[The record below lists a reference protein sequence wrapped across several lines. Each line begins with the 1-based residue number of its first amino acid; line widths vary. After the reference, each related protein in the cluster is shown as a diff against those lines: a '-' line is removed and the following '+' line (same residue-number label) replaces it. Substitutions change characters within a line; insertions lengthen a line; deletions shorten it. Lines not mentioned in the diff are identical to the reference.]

1 MNSDL
6 TAYRE
11 LTNQTTTL
19 ISFFCTCSAILYLNE
34 DFEGGEFVFA
44 TDLTAKN
51 IQVCLT

>member
-1 MNSDL
+1 M
-6 TAYRE
+6 
-11 LTNQTTTL
+11 L